1 MLAAT
6 GVDVTNGDITPT
18 KCSISRKAGF
28 GIYTYTG
35 DGSLRTIAHGL
46 DIGAFHPNEGG
57 KGVCIIT
64 KRLETTRSWHIGF
77 GDIGGTGAGNAGSS
91 NNLAYA
97 GINQFTSA
105 FDTGNSGRAN
115 ITPDGRF
122 FHVDANTGSYVAYI
136 WKEVEGFS
144 RIGVY
149 YGNNSTSDSFVY
161 CGFRPAFV
169 MWRKVNSGE
178 NWRIIDS
185 ARSPGNQ
192 KTYQIFPGQEY
203 AQSDE
208 GGMEFF
214 FNGFALR
221 SNDGNTNDPTAYVFM
236 AFAESPMKYAT
247 AGH

>member
-1 MLAAT
+1 M
-6 GVDVTNGDITPT
+6 
-18 KCSISRKAGF
+18 
-28 GIYTYTG
+28 
-35 DGSLRTIAHGL
+35 
-46 DIGAFHPNEGG
+46 
-57 KGVCIIT
+57 CI
-64 KRLETTRSWHIGF
+64 RDR
-77 GDIGGTGAGNAGSS
+77 N
-91 NNLAYA
+91 
-97 GINQFTSA
+97 
-105 FDTGNSGRAN
+105 
-115 ITPDGRF
+115 
-122 FHVDANTGSYVAYI
+122 YVAYI

-149 YGNNSTSDSFVY
+149 YGNNSTRSSFVY

-192 KTYQIFPGQEY
+192 KTYQIFPGQDY

>member
-1 MLAAT
+1 M
-6 GVDVTNGDITPT
+6 
-18 KCSISRKAGF
+18 
-28 GIYTYTG
+28 
-35 DGSLRTIAHGL
+35 
-46 DIGAFHPNEGG
+46 
-57 KGVCIIT
+57 T
-64 KRLETTRSWHIGF
+64 KRRDGVRNLHMGF
-77 GDIGGTGAGNAGSS
+77 GDIAGSGAGNAGSANNIAYLHLNQNTGAFSTS
-91 NNLAYA
+91 NA
-97 GINQFTSA
+97 
-105 FDTGNSGRAN
+105 GRAN
-115 ITPDGRF
+115 ITPDGKF
-122 FHVDANTGSYVAYI
+122 FHTDAGNGQTFVTYI

-169 MWRKVNSGE
+169 FWRKVNSGE

-192 KTYQIFPGQEY
+192 KTYQIFPGQTY

-208 GGMEFF
+208 GGMDFF

-247 AGH
+247 AG

>member
-1 MLAAT
+1 
-6 GVDVTNGDITPT
+6 
-18 KCSISRKAGF
+18 
-28 GIYTYTG
+28 
-35 DGSLRTIAHGL
+35 
-46 DIGAFHPNEGG
+46 
-57 KGVCIIT
+57 
-64 KRLETTRSWHIGF
+64 
-77 GDIGGTGAGNAGSS
+77 
-91 NNLAYA
+91 
-97 GINQFTSA
+97 
-105 FDTGNSGRAN
+105 
-115 ITPDGRF
+115 
-122 FHVDANTGSYVAYI
+122 
-136 WKEVEGFS
+136 
-144 RIGVY
+144 
-149 YGNNSTSDSFVY
+149 STSNSFVY

-185 ARSPGNQ
+185 ARSPGNH
-192 KTYQIFPGQEY
+192 KTYQIFPGQEF